1 MSGSCLVV
9 SQPNGAGALPH
20 GSPFPS
26 HLEELSF
33 SQHSGAEALPRG
45 SPSPSHLEESSYD
58 LFFPDGSVGSSSS
71 AASGREGIHLVEPG
85 VGEGRLQTICML
97 QNALLSDGTQPCEC
111 HFFQL
116 CLKISCQ
123 SHGVIVHE
131 GSDFGD
137 ETLVYGRM
145 WSAKDEQ
152 EHTACDTVCRG
163 PADIVSTLIGIV
175 LRLEGHYPAERLSE
189 IARAIGLVGA
199 PSVGMKR
206 RSEGA
211 LVILTTSFYPFSS
224 CLGSREH
231 NLLAPTVCSD
241 VTD

>member
-1 MSGSCLVV
+1 MHLNGQSVSGRFEEDGFRCFVSPIVASRSEGLPFLDRAVVQANYQGTCFTADVPIVVRDIDCDVIIGREWISLLCLVV
-9 SQPNGAGALPH
+9 SQLNGAGAKPH

-26 HLEELSF
+26 HLEESSF

-58 LFFPDGSVGSSSS
+58 LFSPDGSVGSSSS

-97 QNALLSDGTQPCEC
+97 ENALLADGTQPCEC

-123 SHGVIVHE
+123 SHEVVVHE

-137 ETLVYGRM
+137 ETLVYGHM
-145 WSAKDEQ
+145 WSAK
-152 EHTACDTVCRG
+152 G
-163 PADIVSTLIGIV
+163 
-175 LRLEGHYPAERLSE
+175 
-189 IARAIGLVGA
+189 
-199 PSVGMKR
+199 
-206 RSEGA
+206 
-211 LVILTTSFYPFSS
+211 
-224 CLGSREH
+224 
-231 NLLAPTVCSD
+231 
-241 VTD
+241 